1 MNPKLAIIVPYRD
14 REEHLAQFVPH
25 MEKFLSQQDIDFKL
39 FIIEQGDEN
48 AFNRG
53 WLLNV
58 GYTIAKEQGFDY
70 FCFHD
75 IDMLPEDNTC
85 DYSWVDKPTHLASR
99 LSKFNYKLI
108 YPEYFSGVT
117 LFNKEHFEWINGY
130 SNKYWG
136 WGFEDDDLLLRLTE
150 QGIGTDFEVHKSE
163 KEFNAGLYLHGEESY
178 INCVNTINLENK
190 FTIQ

>member
-1 MNPKLAIIVPYRD
+1 MPKLAIVVPYRD
-14 REEHLAQFVPH
+14 REEHLAKFVPH
-25 MEKFLSQQDIDFKL
+25 MERFLSEQGIDFKL
-39 FIIEQGDEN
+39 FIIEQGDDN

-58 GYTIAKEQGFDY
+58 GYTLAKQQGFDY

-117 LFNKEHFEWINGY
+117 IETSAFLKAEVNAKLPIPPDTPTHNKINKSKDEVG
-130 SNKYWG
+130 N
-136 WGFEDDDLLLRLTE
+136 FHPPNI
-150 QGIGTDFEVHKSE
+150 GI
-163 KEFNAGLYLHGEESY
+163 
-178 INCVNTINLENK
+178 VNNEAIIPNIVKNRATM
-190 FTIQ
+190 